1 MPRSVGRYLLR
12 DEIASGGMATIHL
25 GRLLGSAGFSRT
37 VALKCL
43 HAALTKEPEFVSML
57 LDEAHLASRVRHPNV
72 VQMIDVVSSDSEVIL
87 VMEYVHGES
96 LAQLT
101 RRANERGERMPLPVV
116 VSVFSGML
124 YGLHAAHEAKGEDGG
139 PLGIVH
145 RDVSPQN
152 VLVGT
157 DGVARVFDFGV
168 AKAASRLQST
178 WDGQVKGKL
187 RYMAPEQLRSRPID
201 RRTDLFAAAAVLWE
215 TLTGRRLF
223 DGVDPGAIVTQ
234 ILMDEVPKPSSLV
247 EGLPLD
253 LDAIVMRGLSASP
266 DARFANAREM
276 AIALERAVPPATA
289 REVGEWVEHI
299 AGASLAERARLV
311 DAVESSTFQSPL
323 ARPRPE
329 DETAPDVPV
338 PSGKGAREEATM
350 ATAPHVLSEEA
361 RAPRS
366 KRAWLLAVAAV
377 LAGGLAF
384 GYRALRD
391 PGASPAAEPPPP
403 VTAPIASANVAS
415 VASVASAAS
424 SPHPRVEKVENSD
437 ALDAAPP
444 RTLRSPARPAVAK
457 PKKADC
463 DPPFVMKNG
472 IKEFKRQC
480 L

>member
-1 MPRSVGRYLLR
+1 MRTLGRYVLY

-37 VALKCL
+37 VAVKCL

-72 VQMIDVVSSDSEVIL
+72 VQMIDVVSSDDEVYL

-101 RRANERGERMPLPVV
+101 RRANERGERMPVPVV
-116 VSVFSGML
+116 VSVIAGML
-124 YGLHAAHEAKGEDGG
+124 YGLHAAHEARGENAE

-152 VLVGT
+152 VLVGV
-157 DGVARVFDFGV
+157 DGVSRVFDFGV

-201 RRTDLFAAAAVLWE
+201 RRTDLFAACAVLWE

-234 ILMDEVPKPSSLV
+234 ILMDEIPPPSRFV
-247 EGLPLD
+247 EDLPQKLD
-253 LDAIVMRGLSASP
+253 EIVLKGLSASP
-266 DARFANAREM
+266 DARFASAREL
-276 AIALERAVPPATA
+276 AIALERVVRPATA
-289 REVGEWVEHI
+289 REVGEWVEHV
-299 AGASLAERARLV
+299 AGAALDERARLV
-311 DAVESSTFQSPL
+311 ESVENSRSHGPI
-323 ARPRPE
+323 PRATPD
-329 DETAPDVPV
+329 DETTKDA
-338 PSGKGAREEATM
+338 SKGVDETETAI
-350 ATAPHVLSEEA
+350 ATAPHVLA
-361 RAPRS
+361 KKPAK
-366 KRAWLLAVAAV
+366 KRVGLIVVGV
-377 LAGGLAF
+377 LALGGIVI
-384 GYRALRD
+384 GYRALR
-391 PGASPAAEPPPP
+391 PAAPTTPVEPATDLAAVLPPSP
-403 VTAPIASANVAS
+403 ESATAAPSTSTLASE
-415 VASVASAAS
+415 
-424 SPHPRVEKVENSD
+424 P
-437 ALDAAPP
+437 LDAGKP
-444 RTLRSPARPAVAK
+444 RTYKGYVLPSHRRPKPAN
-457 PKKADC
+457 C

-472 IKEFKRQC
+472 IKEFKREC

>member
-1 MPRSVGRYLLR
+1 MRTLGRYVLR

-37 VALKCL
+37 VAVKCL

-72 VQMIDVVSSDSEVIL
+72 VQMIDVVSSENEVYL

-101 RRANERGERMPLPVV
+101 RRANERGERMPTPVV
-116 VSVFSGML
+116 VSVLAGML
-124 YGLHAAHEAKGEDGG
+124 YGLHAAHEAKGESGN

-152 VLVGT
+152 VLVGV

-234 ILMDEVPKPSSLV
+234 ILMDEVPPPSRFV
-247 EGLPLD
+247 EGLPAE
-253 LDAIVMRGLSASP
+253 LDAITLRGLSSSP
-266 DARFANAREM
+266 DGRFASAREM

-289 REVGEWVEHI
+289 RVVGEWVEQVAGKSLAARAELVAAVENSTSH
-299 AGASLAERARLV
+299 GASISRAK
-311 DAVESSTFQSPL
+311 
-323 ARPRPE
+323 PE
-329 DETAPDVPV
+329 DETAPDAAHGVDETATLPL
-338 PSGKGAREEATM
+338 PGAKRVKEEGTI
-350 ATAPHVLSEEA
+350 ATAPHVLGDEKMPT
-361 RAPRS
+361 PRRS
-366 KRAWLLAVAAV
+366 VVWLAVVFVLTLVAV
-377 LAGGLAF
+377 VF
-384 GYRALRD
+384 GYRALR
-391 PGASPAAEPPPP
+391 PVPEAVAVEPPRPEPSVPASPVVAAPSQSVKSEPLDAGAPRALRLQRRP
-403 VTAPIASANVAS
+403 VT
-415 VASVASAAS
+415 
-424 SPHPRVEKVENSD
+424 
-437 ALDAAPP
+437 
-444 RTLRSPARPAVAK
+444 AK

-463 DPPFVMKNG
+463 DPPFIMKNG